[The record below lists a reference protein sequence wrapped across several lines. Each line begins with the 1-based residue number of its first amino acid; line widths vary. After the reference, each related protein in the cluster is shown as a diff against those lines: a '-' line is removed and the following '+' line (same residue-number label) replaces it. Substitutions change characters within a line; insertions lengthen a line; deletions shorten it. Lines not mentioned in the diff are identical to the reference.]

1 MKKALFPGSFDP
13 VTLGHIELIA
23 RGAAVFDEIVV
34 AVGVNSLKKYL
45 FSEEERV
52 EMVRRSVA
60 HLPNVQVVAFS
71 QLTASLAREAGAA
84 FILRGIRSESDLAY
98 EQPIAFVNHHLNND
112 LDTVFF
118 LSSPATM
125 HISSSIVRE
134 VIKFGGKLEGLV
146 PPAVIDFL
154 TAQQGETN
162 SPFGDTP

>member
-13 VTLGHIELIA
+13 ITLGHTELIT
-23 RGAAVFDEIVV
+23 RGAAIFDEILV
-34 AVGVNSLKKYL
+34 AVGVNSAKKYM

-52 EMVRRSVA
+52 AMVRQSLS

-71 QLTASLAREAGAA
+71 QLTADLAREQDIT

-98 EQPIAFVNHHLNND
+98 EQPIAFINHHLNNT

-134 VIKFGGKLEGLV
+134 VIKFKGDLNGLV
-146 PPAVIDFL
+146 PQAVIDFI
-154 TAQQGETN
+154 G
-162 SPFGDTP
+162 GK